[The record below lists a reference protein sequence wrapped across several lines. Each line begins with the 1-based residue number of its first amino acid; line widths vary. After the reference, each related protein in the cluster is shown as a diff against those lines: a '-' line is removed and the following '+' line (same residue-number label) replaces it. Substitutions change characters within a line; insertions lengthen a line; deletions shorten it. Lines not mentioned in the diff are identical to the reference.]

1 MCHPAAGARASP
13 IGAFNPMK
21 ILFIGDTVGKAGQTI
36 VHQHL
41 KHLQEEYQVDLTILN
56 CENAAAGFGITP
68 KIADEF
74 FDWGIDVLTS
84 GNHIWDKKEILPYL
98 DKNARLL
105 RPANY
110 PADNPGKGVSVL
122 RTRSGEEAAV
132 LNLQGRV
139 FMPPTDDPFRVAD
152 AELAKLPKHIK
163 VIFVDMHGEAT
174 SEKVAMG
181 WYLDGRVSA
190 VVGTHTHVPTADETI
205 LPGGT
210 AFITDVGMAGPFYS
224 VIGVVKEDV
233 IRRFLTSIPSK
244 FESAS
249 QDGRLNGVFVEIDS
263 HTGKARHIERIH
275 RR

>member
-1 MCHPAAGARASP
+1 
-13 IGAFNPMK
+13 MK
-21 ILFIGDTVGKAGQTI
+21 ILFIGDTVGKAGRS
-36 VHQHL
+36 VVKHHL
-41 KHLQEEYQVDLTILN
+41 KHLQEEFAADLTILN
-56 CENAAAGFGITP
+56 CENAAAGFGVTP
-68 KIADEF
+68 SIADDF

-84 GNHIWDKKEILPYL
+84 GNHIWDKKEIIPYL
-98 DKNARLL
+98 GRNSRIL

-110 PADNPGKGVSVL
+110 PADNPGRGLVVL
-122 RTRSGEEAAV
+122 KTRSGEDAAV

-139 FMPPTDDPFRVAD
+139 FMPPTDDPFRIAD
-152 AELAKLPKHIK
+152 AELAKLPKDIK

-190 VVGTHTHVPTADETI
+190 VIGTHTHIPTADETI

-210 AFITDVGMAGPFYS
+210 AFQTDAGMTGPFYS

-233 IRRFLTSIPSK
+233 IRRFLTSIPEK
-244 FESAS
+244 FETAS
-249 QDGRLNGVFVEIDS
+249 LDAQLNGVFIEVDS
-263 HTGKARHIERIH
+263 TTGKALRIERI

>member
-1 MCHPAAGARASP
+1 M
-13 IGAFNPMK
+13 N
-21 ILFIGDTVGKAGQTI
+21 ILFIGDTVGKAGRTI

-41 KHLQEEYQVDLTILN
+41 KDLQKEYRADLTILN
-56 CENAAAGFGITP
+56 CENAASGFGVTP
-68 KIADEF
+68 KIADEM

-84 GNHIWDKKEILPYL
+84 GNHIWDKKEVLPYL
-98 DKNARLL
+98 NKNSRIL

-110 PADNPGKGVSVL
+110 PPGNPGRGVAVFK
-122 RTRSGEEAAV
+122 TQSGEDVAV

-139 FMPPTDDPFRVAD
+139 FMPATDDPFRTAD
-152 AELAKLPKHIK
+152 AELAKISSHIK
-163 VIFVDMHGEAT
+163 VIFVDMHCEAT
-174 SEKVAMG
+174 SEKMAMG

-210 AFITDVGMAGPFYS
+210 AFITDAGMAGPFHS
-224 VIGVVKEDV
+224 VIGVVKEDALY
-233 IRRFLTSIPSK
+233 RFLTSIPAK

-249 QDGRLNGVFVEIDS
+249 QDARLNGVFVEVDS
-263 HTGKARHIERIH
+263 QTGKARRIERIH

>member
-1 MCHPAAGARASP
+1 
-13 IGAFNPMK
+13 MK
-21 ILFIGDTVGKAGQTI
+21 ILFIGDTVGKAGRAI
-36 VHQHL
+36 VRHYL
-41 KHLQEEYQVDLTILN
+41 KQLQEEFNADLTILN
-56 CENAAAGFGITP
+56 CENAAAGFGVTP

-84 GNHIWDKKEILPYL
+84 GNHIWDKKEIMPYL
-98 DKNARLL
+98 VENRRIL

-110 PADNPGKGVSVL
+110 PSGNPGRGLVILK
-122 RTRSGEEAAV
+122 TRSGAEAAV

-152 AELAKLPKHIK
+152 EELAKIPKHIK
-163 VIFVDMHGEAT
+163 VIFVDMHCEAT

-181 WYLDGRVSA
+181 WYLDGRVSV

-210 AFITDVGMAGPFYS
+210 AFQTDVGMAGPLHS

-233 IRRFLTSIPSK
+233 IRRFLTSIPEK
-244 FESAS
+244 FEEAS
-249 QDGRLNGVFVEIDS
+249 RDAQLNGVFVEVNS
-263 HTGKARHIERIH
+263 ETGKALRIERI
-275 RR
+275 RRQ

>member
-1 MCHPAAGARASP
+1 
-13 IGAFNPMK
+13 MK
-21 ILFIGDTVGKAGQTI
+21 ILFIGDTVGKAGRTI
-36 VHQHL
+36 VHQYL
-41 KHLQEEYQVDLTILN
+41 EPLQEELEVDLTILN

-84 GNHIWDKKEILPYL
+84 GNHIWDKKEIMPYL
-98 DKNARLL
+98 SNNSRIL

-110 PADNPGKGVSVL
+110 PPDNPGRGLAILK
-122 RTRSGEEAAV
+122 TRSGEEAAV

-152 AELAKLPKHIK
+152 TELAKIPKHIK
-163 VIFVDMHGEAT
+163 TIFVDMHGEAT

-190 VVGTHTHVPTADETI
+190 VIGTHTHIPTADATI

-210 AFITDVGMAGPFYS
+210 AFQTDAGMAGPFYS
-224 VIGVVKEDV
+224 VIGVIKEDV
-233 IRRFLTSIPSK
+233 IRRFLTSIPDK
-244 FESAS
+244 FEAAS
-249 QDGRLNGVFVEIDS
+249 QDAQLNGVFVDVDS
-263 HTGKARHIERIH
+263 ETGKARKIARIH
-275 RR
+275 RT

>member
-1 MCHPAAGARASP
+1 
-13 IGAFNPMK
+13 MK
-21 ILFIGDTVGKAGQTI
+21 ILFIGDTVGKAGRAI
-36 VHQHL
+36 VHQYL
-41 KHLQEEYQVDLTILN
+41 KALQEDLGVNLTILN
-56 CENAAAGFGITP
+56 CENAAGGFGVTP

-84 GNHIWDKKEILPYL
+84 GNHIWDKKEIMPYL
-98 DKNARLL
+98 DKNPRLL

-110 PADNPGKGVSVL
+110 PADNPGTGVAVL
-122 RTRSGEEAAV
+122 KTKSGEEAAV

-152 AELAKLPKHIK
+152 KELAELPKHVK

-190 VVGTHTHVPTADETI
+190 VVGTHTHIPTADETI

-210 AFITDVGMAGPFYS
+210 GFQTDVGMAGPFHS

-233 IRRFLTSIPSK
+233 IRRFLTSIPDK

-249 QDGRLNGVFVEIDS
+249 LGAQLNGVFVDVDS
-263 HTGKARHIERIH
+263 YTGKAHRIERI
-275 RR
+275 RRQ

>member
-1 MCHPAAGARASP
+1 
-13 IGAFNPMK
+13 MK
-21 ILFIGDTVGKAGQTI
+21 ILFIGDTVGKAGRAI
-36 VHQHL
+36 VHQYL
-41 KHLQEEYQVDLTILN
+41 KPLQEELDVDLTILN

-68 KIADEF
+68 KIADEL

-98 DKNARLL
+98 SKNSRIL

-110 PADNPGKGVSVL
+110 PADNPGKGIAIL
-122 RTRSGEEAAV
+122 KTRSGEEAAV

-139 FMPPTDDPFRVAD
+139 FMPATDDPFRVAD
-152 AELAKLPKHIK
+152 AELYKLPKHIK

-190 VVGTHTHVPTADETI
+190 VVGTHTHIPTADATI

-210 AFITDVGMAGPFYS
+210 AFQTDAGMAGPFYS
-224 VIGVVKEDV
+224 VIGVIKEDV
-233 IRRFLTSIPSK
+233 IRRFLTSIPDK
-244 FESAS
+244 FEPAS
-249 QDGRLNGVFVEIDS
+249 QDAQLNGVFVDVDS
-263 HTGKARHIERIH
+263 ETGKARKIERIH
-275 RR
+275 RT